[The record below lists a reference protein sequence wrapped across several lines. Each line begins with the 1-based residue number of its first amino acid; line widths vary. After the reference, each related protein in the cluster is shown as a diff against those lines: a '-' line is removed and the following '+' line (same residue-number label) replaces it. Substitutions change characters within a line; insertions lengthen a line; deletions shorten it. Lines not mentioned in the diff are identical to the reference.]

1 MHYCPVVIS
10 LCAKTLTGLSNT
22 CGHFKWYHGHS
33 TLDRIFPV
41 GRSATGRRV
50 GAYGTWRSYLSAVG
64 ISHGCATHLE
74 PTPKPEVSTVWRHKS
89 GRGTFHLPKKRRGGW
104 NGARRSWIDF
114 RCIDVRIKHLEA
126 AFYLLHNSLFIKGPW
141 SGFCLT
147 QIISELAFITIF
159 LFVWHI

>member
-1 MHYCPVVIS
+1 MVDSKTISTTTRSCISGRRLEIICTVQIAPQGRKSRHLSVMQDGLQRCIIVLQSSLYVRKLSLVSATHVATYHY
-10 LCAKTLTGLSNT
+10 
-22 CGHFKWYHGHS
+22 GHS

-89 GRGTFHLPKKRRGGW
+89 GRGTFHLLKKRRGW
-104 NGARRSWIDF
+104 MEWSTES
-114 RCIDVRIKHLEA
+114 LER
-126 AFYLLHNSLFIKGPW
+126 FQMH
-141 SGFCLT
+141 
-147 QIISELAFITIF
+147 
-159 LFVWHI
+159 